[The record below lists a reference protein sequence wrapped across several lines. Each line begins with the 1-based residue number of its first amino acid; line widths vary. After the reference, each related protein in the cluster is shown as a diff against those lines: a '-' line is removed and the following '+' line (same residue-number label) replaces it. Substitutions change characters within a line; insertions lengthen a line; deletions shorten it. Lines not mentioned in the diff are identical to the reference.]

1 MRNFL
6 RLLLVLFAI
15 VCCPLSVFAQLVSL
29 NGTTESLTIVLSGAA
44 ATTEPTYNI
53 TWLTPTGAVTT
64 AVGATTG
71 ATPVTAL
78 AGPDSANSRNIGA
91 MSIYNGDTAAVTV
104 TVNKKV
110 SSTSYPLL
118 KQSIPVG
125 STLVWNAN
133 GTIAI
138 SAPSVVANIGGTATT
153 TGLTS
158 SEQGNGVV
166 QKTVFTFSNVSLTV
180 ADATVG
186 VGSKIYDFP
195 EGRIFILGATG
206 SATFTTSSILA
217 NTLNASSSSRWG
229 VGTVTQTSAT
239 LATTEQ
245 DILPVTTFTSSATIS
260 VANTATTAALAS
272 AAQFDGTATESS
284 SQMVSEVV
292 ETGVQQKIKEQE
304 ATDATTGS

>member
-217 NTLNASSSSRWG
+217 NTL
-229 VGTVTQTSAT
+229 
-239 LATTEQ
+239 
-245 DILPVTTFTSSATIS
+245 
-260 VANTATTAALAS
+260 
-272 AAQFDGTATESS
+272 
-284 SQMVSEVV
+284 
-292 ETGVQQKIKEQE
+292 
-304 ATDATTGS
+304 